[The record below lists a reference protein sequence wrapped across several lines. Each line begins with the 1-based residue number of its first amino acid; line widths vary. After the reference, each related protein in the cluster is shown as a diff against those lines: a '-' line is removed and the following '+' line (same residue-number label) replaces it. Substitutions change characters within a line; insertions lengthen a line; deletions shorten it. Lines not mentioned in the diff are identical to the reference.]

1 MDSSPPI
8 TVPNHHAGHPGFAGA
23 SGLVA
28 AMSMLVGRAP
38 MAELAADL
46 IGLTADDRLVDVGC
60 GPGAAARLAGRRG
73 VQVTGVDPA
82 RVMRRVAAVVP
93 APGRGRCTW
102 VEGVAESLP
111 LPDGAAT
118 ALWSLS
124 CAHHWADVDRALG
137 EARRVLRPG
146 GRLLVIERQRDPEA
160 AGLASHGWASA
171 QADAFAQRCA
181 GAGFADPAVSTHEIG
196 HGSVLAVLAT
206 RP

>member
-38 MAELAADL
+38 MAELAVDL
-46 IGLTADDRLVDVGC
+46 IGLTADDQLVDVGC
-60 GPGAAARLAGRRG
+60 GPGSAARRAGRRG
-73 VQVTGVDPA
+73 AQVTGVDPA

-93 APGRGRCTW
+93 GPGRGRCTW
-102 VEGVAESLP
+102 VEGAAESLP

-118 ALWSLS
+118 AMWSLS
-124 CAHHWADVDRALG
+124 CAHHWADVDRALV
-137 EARRVLRPG
+137 EARRVLRAG
-146 GRLLVIERQRDPEA
+146 GRLLAIERRVDPAA
-160 AGLASHGWASA
+160 AGLASHGWGDA
-171 QADAFAQRCA
+171 QADAFAHRCA
-181 GAGFADPAVSTHEIG
+181 DAGFAHPVVSTHQIG
-196 HGSVLAVLAT
+196 RGSVLAVSAT